1 LQVIYFNY
9 YFSYFSFNNYAYE
22 YTPLDSDT
30 SWLLLC
36 SPLFFI
42 LQALVD
48 INIVDGDLDIVDDA
62 ILHIVSIFRAIRKV
76 EDGVD
81 AQMTT
86 VNFFTLFFINFSCL
100 LYVSFI

>member
-1 LQVIYFNY
+1 MQVIYCNY
-9 YFSYFSFNNYAYE
+9 YFSCFTFNNYADE
-22 YTPLDSDT
+22 YTPLDGDT
-30 SWLLLC
+30 SWLLFC

-42 LQALVD
+42 LKALVD

-76 EDGVD
+76 EDAID

-86 VNFFTLFFINFSCL
+86 VYFFLPYSSLIARVYCM
-100 LYVSFI
+100 